1 MINTDLRQ
9 NTVSLRIAIFHIPT
23 ATKQN
28 YCCLSLQL
36 KDVVFFPNGSLGRR
50 TDPMLPPATTA
61 LYHHL
66 AMHRQQLRHHLI
78 IWQCTASNYCIISSF
93 GNAPPATTALSHHLA
108 MHCQQLLH
116 YNISWQCTAFPHYWS
131 SEIIAVNKQKKLPL
145 IFTKTFFAQV
155 LNLLF
160 NQ

>member
-1 MINTDLRQ
+1 MDPWEEE
-9 NTVSLRIAIFHIPT
+9 PT
-23 ATKQN
+23 LCYHQQLLHYIIIWQCTASN
-28 YCCLSLQL
+28 YGIISSFGNAQ
-36 KDVVFFPNGSLGRR
+36 
-50 TDPMLPPATTA
+50 PATTA
-61 LYHHL
+61 LSHHL
-66 AMHRQQLRHHLI
+66 AMHRQQPLYYLI

-93 GNAPPATTALSHHLA
+93 GNTPPATTALSHHLA

>member
-28 YCCLSLQL
+28 YLEQMVLSILATEGRC
-36 KDVVFFPNGSLGRR
+36 VFSKWILGKKNR
-50 TDPMLPPATTA
+50 PYATT
-61 LYHHL
+61 
-66 AMHRQQLRHHLI
+66 
-78 IWQCTASNYCIISSF
+78 SNYCIISSF